1 MAAESESISPIL
13 VTGMGMLCAAGGNV
27 PEVMDHLYSGQRTP
41 VISQRVRSDLHET
54 YPMFELP
61 PSAVPQ
67 GYYEGPEPERCGLL
81 AIAAAKGAAKDAGLD
96 ADSLRHRRV
105 GICIGTTVG
114 NAMNNESFY
123 ADFLHQRFP
132 PMDSIKAF
140 LRSNPADMVAGHFK
154 LKCMRQC
161 VANACAS
168 GAVAIQQGAEW
179 IKSGLCDTVIAGGSD
194 MLCRVIYNGFISLK
208 ITDAQPCRPFDK
220 NRQGLNLGEGAGVV
234 VLESQAVARQ
244 RKILPHAVL
253 SGYGNCSDAY
263 HISAPKPD
271 GMGLE
276 KAIDFALQQAGLT
289 HQDIAFINAHGT
301 ATPENDKVE
310 GTLFSRLFP
319 NTPFQSTKGYT
330 GHMLG
335 AAGAIEAIITIEQLK
350 QQRIVASVGFDTPD
364 LDFEVDPV
372 TKNTLIDGEYALSD
386 SVAFGGNNAAL
397 IFRKGS
403 RA

>member
-1 MAAESESISPIL
+1 VTTDPESISPVL

-27 PEVMDHLYSGQRTP
+27 PDVMDNLSSRHRAP
-41 VISQRVRSDLHET
+41 AISQRVRSDLHET

-67 GYYEGPEPERCGLL
+67 GYYEGLESERCGLL
-81 AIAAAKGAAKDAGLD
+81 AIAAAKEAVKDAGLD
-96 ADSLRHRRV
+96 TDSLRHRRV

-132 PMDSIKAF
+132 GMDSIKAF
-140 LRSNPADMVAGHFK
+140 LRSNPADRVAGHFE

-168 GAVAIQQGAEW
+168 GAVAIQQGAQW
-179 IKSGLCDTVIAGGSD
+179 IKSGLCDIVIAGGSD
-194 MLCRVIYNGFISLK
+194 ILCRVIYNGFISLK

-234 VLESQAVARQ
+234 VLESRAIASQ
-244 RKILPHAVL
+244 RKVLPHAIL

-276 KAIDFALQQAGLT
+276 KAIGFALQQAGLT

-310 GTLFSRLFP
+310 GGLFSRLFP
-319 NTPFQSTKGYT
+319 TTPFQSTKGYT
-330 GHMLG
+330 GHTLG

-350 QQRIVASVGFDTPD
+350 RQNIVASIGFETPD
-364 LDFEVDPV
+364 PEFEVNPV
-372 TKNTLIDGEYALSD
+372 TENTVIDGEYALSD
-386 SVAFGGNNAAL
+386 SVAFGGNNAVL
-397 IFRKGS
+397 IFQKGS
-403 RA
+403 KV